1 MNRFKEYL
9 SLIDDSLRTKRK
21 RHILGGIFMSSSLL
35 FWGLMIT
42 VLTLKMEE
50 EDEDEKHN

>member
-1 MNRFKEYL
+1 MNRFKDVL

-21 RHILGGIFMSSSLL
+21 RHILGGVLMSSSLL

-42 VLTLKMEE
+42 VLTLKME
-50 EDEDEKHN
+50 DEDEQRD